1 MQWYNKVVITLGFG
15 PPSRHLGVLDSFN
28 QRRSYSLRTL
38 DVEAREALPPPPLPL
53 LFVFC
58 STFDT
63 QENLEK

>member
-1 MQWYNKVVITLGFG
+1 MQWYNKVVITFGFC

-28 QRRSYSLRTL
+28 QRRSYSWRTL
-38 DVEAREALPPPPLPL
+38 DVEAREALPPPPHPL

-58 STFDT
+58 STVYA